1 MHYNFHHIFRIH
13 RIRKELKEVY
23 ANRVIDRFA
32 NCLLN
37 IFIPIYLITI
47 GFDLWSALLFLVV
60 ANLVTFSLSVPSAF
74 ISSKV
79 GLKHTILYRAPILI
93 AFTYLLSSLP
103 SLHLSTAGVV
113 LAGMILGIAQALYW
127 IPFNSE
133 FVKNSDKIHEGEE
146 VGILLALPMLAATI
160 APAVGGLV
168 LNFFGFTVLF
178 TVFAVIV
185 MASVVPLFATRD
197 YNRLFQIR
205 RKEFVWRL
213 NHTFHVG
220 FMIDGIIYIA
230 EFYLWPLYIFLT
242 LNDPVTVGVSV
253 SLTIVGLAVFNL
265 LTGKFADMANK
276 ERMMKVGA
284 VGYFFV
290 WVSRVFV
297 HTHLEFFLLSFLGGM
312 FCTLLKIPLFAR
324 FCEFSKE
331 RKHILNDVALRE
343 MWIRI
348 GMTLVAVIPMFG
360 MGITSAFV
368 ITGMLVL
375 LYLFLKLD

>member
-1 MHYNFHHIFRIH
+1 M
-13 RIRKELKEVY
+13 Y